1 MRPLPTPK
9 QMAAADEAAIA
20 AGTPA
25 DVLMDRAGRAV
36 ARAVLDV
43 AGHRYG
49 LRVVV
54 VCGKGNNGG
63 DGFVAAHALARHGAS
78 VNVSAV
84 GDIEADYGAAG
95 RHLSRWRAEGGRVE
109 SFQPAALDEADV
121 VVDALFGTGFRG
133 PVRGEAAS
141 AIAAINGC
149 DSPVVA
155 IDIPSGVDGTT
166 GRCDGPCVVADLT
179 VAMGAEKIGTAIG
192 EGASKAGTVIV
203 ADIGIPVTEAV
214 ASLVEPLDVAS
225 VIPRR
230 SDDSHK
236 RSSGTVVVLAGSD
249 AMTGAAVLSARAAF
263 RAGSGYVNLVSTAAV
278 RSAAAEAIPEVV
290 IEIATD
296 EAVLGPDVLDRAR
309 EVFDRADAVA
319 IGPGLGT
326 GESQREL
333 VARVL
338 AEVDLPVV
346 ADADAL
352 NLLAQD
358 TSILDRR
365 SAPLVLTPH
374 PAELARLLGIETA
387 AVQGDRLSTAT
398 EAARKLGCVV
408 VSKGHR
414 SVTAGPNDD
423 VFVDP
428 AGGPELATAGTGD
441 VLTGVCASYL
451 AAGLD
456 PVTAGWAATYV
467 HGAAG
472 ALAALDRGSGG
483 VVAWDV
489 AENLGDAADRIVEG
503 SWF

>member
-1 MRPLPTPK
+1 MRYLPTPK

-36 ARAVLDV
+36 ARAILDV

-49 LRVVV
+49 LRVAV

-63 DGFVAAHALARHGAS
+63 DGFVAARALLRHGAS
-78 VNVSAV
+78 VNVFAV
-84 GDIEADYGAAG
+84 GDVEPGDGAAG
-95 RHLSRWRAEGGRVE
+95 RHLSRWKAAGGRVE
-109 SFQPAALDEADV
+109 RFNPDMLDDADV

-133 PVRGEAAS
+133 PVRGEAES
-141 AIAAINGC
+141 VIAAINGC
-149 DSPVVA
+149 DVPVVA
-155 IDIPSGVDGTT
+155 IDVPSGVDGST
-166 GRCDGPCVVADLT
+166 GGCDGPCVAADVT
-179 VAMGAEKIGTAIG
+179 VAIGAEKVGTAIG
-192 EGASKAGTVIV
+192 EGASRAGTVVV

-214 ASLVEPLDVAS
+214 ASLVEPLDVAR

-230 SDDSHK
+230 SGDSHK

-278 RSAAAEAIPEVV
+278 RSVAAEAIPEVV
-290 IEIATD
+290 IEVGSD
-296 EAVLGPDVLDRAR
+296 EAVLGPDALDLARAL
-309 EVFDRADAVA
+309 FDRADAVA

-333 VARVL
+333 VTRLLVD
-338 AEVDLPVV
+338 VDLPVV

-358 TSILDRR
+358 TSVLDRR
-365 SAPLVLTPH
+365 KAPLVLTPH
-374 PAELARLLGIETA
+374 PAELARLLDIETA
-387 AVQGDRLSTAT
+387 AVQDDRLATVT

-414 SVTAGPNDD
+414 SLTAGPNGD

>member
-1 MRPLPTPK
+1 MRRLPTPK
-9 QMAAADEAAIA
+9 QMAAADEAAIV

-36 ARAVLDV
+36 ARAVLDI

-49 LRVVV
+49 LHVAI

-63 DGFVAAHALARHGAS
+63 DGFVAAHALSRHGAS
-78 VNVSAV
+78 ANVFSV
-84 GDIEADYGAAG
+84 GDIEANDGAAS
-95 RHLSRWRAEGGRVE
+95 RHLTRWKATGGRIHP
-109 SFQPAALDEADV
+109 FRPDALEHADV
-121 VVDALFGTGFRG
+121 VVDALFGTGFHG
-133 PVRGEAAS
+133 EIRGEAAT
-141 AIAAINGC
+141 AIEAINGC
-149 DSPVVA
+149 DVPIVA
-155 IDIPSGVDGTT
+155 IDIPSGVDGST
-166 GRCDGPCVVADLT
+166 GRCHGPCVTADLT
-179 VAMGAEKIGTAIG
+179 VAMGAEKIGTAVG

-214 ASLVEPLDVAS
+214 ASSVEPLDVAR
-225 VIPRR
+225 VLPRR

-236 RSSGTVVVLAGSD
+236 RSSGSVVVLAGSD
-249 AMTGAAVLSARAAF
+249 QMTGAAVLTARAAF
-263 RAGSGYVNLVSTAAV
+263 RAGSGYVNLASTAAV
-278 RSAAAEAIPEVV
+278 RSAAAETIPEVV
-290 IEIATD
+290 IKVATD
-296 EAVLGPDVLDRAR
+296 HAVLGPDVLDEMR
-309 EVFDRADAVA
+309 EFLDRADAVA

-326 GESQREL
+326 GDPQREL

-338 AEVDLPVV
+338 AEIELPVV

-352 NLLAQD
+352 NVLAWD
-358 TSILDRR
+358 TSVLDGRN
-365 SAPLVLTPH
+365 APLVLTPH
-374 PAELARLLGIETA
+374 PAELARLLDIETS
-387 AVQGDRLSTAT
+387 AVQDDRLATAT

-414 SVTAGPNDD
+414 SLIAGPDGE

-428 AGGPELATAGTGD
+428 AGGAELATAGTGD

-456 PVTAGWAATYV
+456 SVTAAWAATYV